1 MRIYIREKSIIA
13 RIAAWKLN
21 SGKAAIVIGKT
32 IYLHNTSKREF
43 LDNKRWL
50 SHEIEHIRQYR
61 RYGIIRFI
69 TMYLIETAKKGYRNN
84 KFEVAARAAE
94 RDDY

>member
-1 MRIYIREKSIIA
+1 MRIYIRENSILA
-13 RIAAWKLN
+13 RIAAWKLKSN
-21 SGKAAIVIGKT
+21 KAAIVIGKT

-43 LDNKRWL
+43 IDNKRWL

-61 RYGIIRFI
+61 KYGIIRFI
-69 TMYLIETAKKGYRNN
+69 TMYLLESARKGYRNN
-84 KFEVAARAAE
+84 KFEIAARAAE